1 MRRKDLVGMSQAS
14 VSFAPVH
21 LVRAM
26 DREMGAAEQSG
37 ALMQTA
43 DNVAYDG
50 RHVHL
55 NGAALLNFGSCSY
68 LGLELR
74 DELKQG
80 AIEAVTRFG
89 TQFPFPRAM
98 LQNPLYLELDAA
110 LRQITGGFPV
120 IAASTSLGHISTLPV
135 IIDPRDAVLIDM
147 MAHASVHTAAS
158 LLRGMPVIPIHHSDL
173 NVLEEQ
179 LQILSK
185 SHRRVWYLLDG
196 LYSMRGDFAP
206 LDDLAALMEKYP
218 ALHLYVDDAHSTTWT
233 GAHGRGFALERLQDR
248 SRVVVALSLNKA
260 FAAGGGAM
268 IFPTLEMANLV
279 RRSGGPMVFSGALQP
294 ALLGA
299 AVASARLHLSPELA
313 RLQTELM
320 ARLRLTVD
328 LAHKFNVPLG
338 VESLNPVF
346 FLRGGSTKNC
356 FSLVNSLRA
365 RGACVC
371 AAMFPI
377 VPRGNAGA
385 RFTITLHNTPAD
397 IETLMSWLGLET
409 ERLGLMASSPAPAA
423 E

>member
-1 MRRKDLVGMSQAS
+1 MSQAS

-26 DREMGAAEQSG
+26 DREMGAAEECG

-43 DNVAYDG
+43 DDVVYEG
-50 RHVHL
+50 RHVQL
-55 NGAALLNFGSCSY
+55 NGKQLLNFGSCSY
-68 LGLELR
+68 LALELR
-74 DELKQG
+74 EEVKRG
-80 AIEAVTRFG
+80 AIDAVTRFG

-98 LQNPLYLELDAA
+98 LQNPLYLELEAA
-110 LRQITGGFPV
+110 LSQITGGFPV

-135 IIDPRDAVLIDM
+135 IIGTKDAVLIDM

-173 NVLEEQ
+173 NELEEQ
-179 LQILSK
+179 LKVLSSQHHK
-185 SHRRVWYLLDG
+185 VWYLLDG

-206 LDDLAALMEKYP
+206 LAELQTLMDKYP

-233 GAHGRGFALERLQDR
+233 GRNGRGFALETLKDT

-268 IFPTLEMANLV
+268 IFPTREMANLV
-279 RRSGGPMVFSGALQP
+279 RRSGGPMVFSGAVQP
-294 ALLGA
+294 PLLGA

-313 RLQTELM
+313 RLQGELM
-320 ARLRLTVD
+320 TRLELTVS
-328 LAHKFNVPLG
+328 LARKLNVPLG

-356 FSLVNSLRA
+356 FSMVNSLRA
-365 RGACVC
+365 HGACVC

-377 VPRGNAGA
+377 VPRGSAGA
-385 RFTITLHNTPAD
+385 RFTITLHNSLAD
-397 IETLMSWLGLET
+397 IETLMGWLALET
-409 ERLGLMASSPAPAA
+409 ERLGLVPSAPAA

>member
-1 MRRKDLVGMSQAS
+1 
-14 VSFAPVH
+14 
-21 LVRAM
+21 
-26 DREMGAAEQSG
+26 MGAAEESG

-43 DNVAYDG
+43 DDVVYEG
-50 RHVHL
+50 RYVHL
-55 NGAALLNFGSCSY
+55 NGKQLLNYGSCSY

-74 DELKQG
+74 EELKRG
-80 AIEAVTRFG
+80 AIDAVTRFG

-98 LQNPLYLELDAA
+98 LQNPLYLELEAG
-110 LRQITGGFPV
+110 LSQITGGFPV

-135 IIDPRDAVLIDM
+135 IVGTKDAVLIDM

-173 NVLEEQ
+173 NELEDQLKVLSSQ
-179 LQILSK
+179 HQK
-185 SHRRVWYLLDG
+185 VWYLLDG

-206 LDDLAALMEKYP
+206 LAELTALMDKYP

-233 GAHGRGFALERLQDR
+233 GRNGRGFALETLKDT

-268 IFPTLEMANLV
+268 IFPTRDMANLV
-279 RRSGGPMVFSGALQP
+279 RRSGGPMVFSGAVQP
-294 ALLGA
+294 PLLGA

-313 RLQTELM
+313 KLQAELM
-320 ARLRLTVD
+320 TRLELTVSEARR
-328 LAHKFNVPLG
+328 LNVPLG

-356 FSLVNSLRA
+356 FSMVNSLRE

-377 VPRGNAGA
+377 VPRGNAGV
-385 RFTITLHNTPAD
+385 RFTITLHNTPDDIRTMVGWLAD
-397 IETLMSWLGLET
+397 ET
-409 ERLGLMASSPAPAA
+409 ERLGLVPKAPAA

>member
-1 MRRKDLVGMSQAS
+1 MSQSS

-43 DNVAYDG
+43 DDVVYEG
-50 RHVHL
+50 RHVQL
-55 NGAALLNFGSCSY
+55 NGAPLLNFGSCSY
-68 LGLELR
+68 LALELR
-74 DELKQG
+74 EELKRG
-80 AIEAVTRFG
+80 AIDAVTRFG

-98 LQNPLYLELDAA
+98 LQNPLYLELEAA
-110 LRQITGGFPV
+110 LSQITGGFPV
-120 IAASTSLGHISTLPV
+120 IAASTSLGHISALPV
-135 IIDPRDAVLIDM
+135 IVDPRDAVVLDM

-173 NVLEEQ
+173 NELEDQ
-179 LQILSK
+179 LKALSDK
-185 SHRRVWYLLDG
+185 HRKIWYLHDG

-206 LDDLAALMEKYP
+206 LDELAALMEKYP
-218 ALHLYVDDAHSTTWT
+218 ALHLYCDDAHSTTWT
-233 GAHGRGFALERLQDR
+233 GTHGRGYALERLKDK

-260 FAAGGGAM
+260 FAAGGGAL
-268 IFPTLEMANLV
+268 IFPTREMANLV

-299 AVASARLHLSPELA
+299 AVASARLHLSPLLAELQA
-313 RLQTELM
+313 ELM
-320 ARLRLTVD
+320 ARLELTVN
-328 LAHKFNVPLG
+328 LARRLHVPLG

-377 VPRGNAGA
+377 VPRGAAGA
-385 RFTITLHNTPAD
+385 RFTITLHNTPED
-397 IETLMSWLGLET
+397 INTLMGWLALES
-409 ERLGLMASSPAPAA
+409 ERLGLVPSSAA

>member
-1 MRRKDLVGMSQAS
+1 MSQAS

-43 DNVAYDG
+43 DDAVYEG
-50 RHVHL
+50 RHVQL
-55 NGAALLNFGSCSY
+55 NGKALLNFGSCSY
-68 LGLELR
+68 LGLELHE
-74 DELKQG
+74 DLKRG
-80 AIEAVTRFG
+80 AIDAITRFG

-98 LQNPLYLELDAA
+98 LQNPLYLELEAA
-110 LRQITGGFPV
+110 LSQITGGFPV
-120 IAASTSLGHISTLPV
+120 IAATTSLGHISTLPV
-135 IIDPRDAVLIDM
+135 IVEPKDAVLIDM

-173 NVLEEQ
+173 NELEEQ
-179 LQILSK
+179 LKVLSA
-185 SHRRVWYLLDG
+185 SHRKVWYLLDG

-206 LDDLAALMEKYP
+206 LAELEALMAKYP

-233 GAHGRGFALERLQDR
+233 GRNGRGFALETLKDT

-260 FAAGGGAM
+260 FGAGGGAM
-268 IFPTLEMANLV
+268 IFPTKDMANLV
-279 RRSGGPMVFSGALQP
+279 RRSGGPMVFSGAIQP

-299 AVASARLHLSPELA
+299 AVASARLHLSPALAEMQAELMRRLELTVSLA
-313 RLQTELM
+313 REL
-320 ARLRLTVD
+320 
-328 LAHKFNVPLG
+328 HVPLG

-385 RFTITLHNTPAD
+385 RFTITLHNTPED
-397 IETLMSWLGLET
+397 IRTMMGWLALES
-409 ERLGLMASSPAPAA
+409 ERLGLVPDAPSAPAA

>member
-1 MRRKDLVGMSQAS
+1 
-14 VSFAPVH
+14 
-21 LVRAM
+21 
-26 DREMGAAEQSG
+26 
-37 ALMQTA
+37 MQTA
-43 DNVAYDG
+43 DDAVYEG
-50 RHVHL
+50 RHVRMG
-55 NGAALLNFGSCSY
+55 GAALLNFGSCSY

-74 DELKQG
+74 EELKRG
-80 AIEAVTRFG
+80 AIDAITRYG

-98 LQNPLYLELDAA
+98 LQNPLYAELDAA
-110 LRQITGGFPV
+110 LSEITGGHPV

-135 IIDPRDAVLIDM
+135 IVEPKDAVIIDM

-158 LLRGMPVIPIHHSDL
+158 LLRGVPVIPLHHSDL
-173 NVLEEQ
+173 NALEGH
-179 LQILSK
+179 LKTLSAAHNK
-185 SHRRVWYLLDG
+185 VWYLLDG

-206 LDDLAALMEKYP
+206 LAELAVLMEKYP

-233 GAHGRGFALERLQDR
+233 GRNGRGFALETLKDT

-268 IFPTLEMANLV
+268 IFPTRELANLV

-294 ALLGA
+294 PLLGA

-313 RLQTELM
+313 VLQAELLKRLE
-320 ARLRLTVD
+320 LTVS
-328 LAHKFNVPLG
+328 LARKLHVPLG

-356 FSLVNSLRA
+356 FSLVHSLRA

-377 VPRGNAGA
+377 VPRGSAGA
-385 RFTITLHNTPAD
+385 RFTITLHNTPED
-397 IETLMSWLGLET
+397 IETMMGWLSLES
-409 ERLGLMASSPAPAA
+409 ERLGLVSAAPAA

>member
-1 MRRKDLVGMSQAS
+1 MSQAS

-26 DREMGAAEQSG
+26 DREMGAAEQSK

-43 DNVAYDG
+43 DNVVYEG
-50 RHVHL
+50 RHVQL
-55 NGAALLNFGSCSY
+55 DGKKLLNFGSCSY

-74 DELKQG
+74 EELKQG
-80 AIEAVTRFG
+80 AIDAVQRFG

-98 LQNPLYLELDAA
+98 LQNPLYLELESS
-110 LRQITGGFPV
+110 LSQITGGFPV
-120 IAASTSLGHISTLPV
+120 IAASTSLGHISALPV
-135 IIDPRDAVLIDM
+135 IVEPKDAVLIDM

-158 LLRGMPVIPIHHSDL
+158 LLRGMPVIPVHHSDL
-173 NVLEEQ
+173 NVIEEQ
-179 LQILSK
+179 LKQLSPTHK
-185 SHRRVWYLLDG
+185 KIWYLLDG

-206 LDDLAALMEKYP
+206 LDELVALMEKYP

-233 GAHGRGFALERLQDR
+233 GTYGRGFALEKLKDR

-268 IFPTLEMANLV
+268 IFPTQEMANLV

-294 ALLGA
+294 PLLGA
-299 AVASARLHLSPELA
+299 AVASARLHLSPLLAQLQQELMTRLELTVELA
-313 RLQTELM
+313 R
-320 ARLRLTVD
+320 
-328 LAHKFNVPLG
+328 KFHVPLG

-356 FSLVNSLRA
+356 FSLVNSLRE

-385 RFTITLHNTPAD
+385 RFTITLHNKPED
-397 IETLMSWLGLET
+397 IETLMGWLALES
-409 ERLGLMASSPAPAA
+409 ERLGLVQSPPAA

>member
-1 MRRKDLVGMSQAS
+1 MSQGL
-14 VSFAPVH
+14 SFAPVH

-43 DNVAYDG
+43 DDVVYEG
-50 RHVHL
+50 RYVHL
-55 NGAALLNFGSCSY
+55 SGAPLLNFGSCSY
-68 LGLELR
+68 LALELR
-74 DELKQG
+74 EELKQG
-80 AIEAVTRFG
+80 AIDALTRFG

-98 LQNPLYLELDAA
+98 LQNPLYQELEASLS
-110 LRQITGGFPV
+110 QITGGFPV
-120 IAASTSLGHISTLPV
+120 IAASTSLGHISALPV
-135 IIDPRDAVLIDM
+135 VVGPRDAALIDM

-158 LLRGMPVIPIHHSDL
+158 LLRGLPVIPVPHSDL
-173 NVLEEQ
+173 NVIEDQ
-179 LQILSK
+179 LKVLSSQHEK
-185 SHRRVWYLLDG
+185 VWYLLDG

-206 LDDLAALMEKYP
+206 LDELMALMEKYP
-218 ALHLYVDDAHSTTWT
+218 ALHLYIDDAHSTTWT
-233 GAHGRGFALERLQDR
+233 GRNGRGFALEKIADR
-248 SRVVVALSLNKA
+248 SRVIVALSLNKA
-260 FAAGGGAM
+260 FGAGGGAM
-268 IFPTLEMANLV
+268 IFPTREQANLV

-294 ALLGA
+294 PLLGA
-299 AVASARLHLSPELA
+299 AVASARIHLSPQLGELQA
-313 RLQTELM
+313 ELMRRLQ
-320 ARLRLTVD
+320 LTVD
-328 LAHKFNVPLG
+328 LAHKYNVPLG

-385 RFTITLHNTPAD
+385 RFTITLHNTPED
-397 IETLMSWLGLET
+397 IDTLMGWLALES
-409 ERLGLMASSPAPAA
+409 ERLGLARPNAA

>member
-1 MRRKDLVGMSQAS
+1 MSQAS

-26 DREMGAAEQSG
+26 DREMGAAEESG

-43 DNVAYDG
+43 DDVVYEG
-50 RHVHL
+50 RYVHL
-55 NGAALLNFGSCSY
+55 NGKQLLNYGSCSY

-74 DELKQG
+74 DELKRG
-80 AIEAVTRFG
+80 AIDAVTRFG

-98 LQNPLYLELDAA
+98 LQNPLYLELEAA
-110 LRQITGGFPV
+110 LSQITGGYPV

-135 IIDPRDAVLIDM
+135 IVGTKDAVLIDM

-173 NVLEEQ
+173 NELEDQLKVLSSQ
-179 LQILSK
+179 HQK
-185 SHRRVWYLLDG
+185 VWYLLDG

-206 LDDLAALMEKYP
+206 LAELVALMDKYP

-233 GAHGRGFALERLQDR
+233 GRNGRGFALETLKDT

-268 IFPTLEMANLV
+268 IFPTREMANLV
-279 RRSGGPMVFSGALQP
+279 RRSGGPMVFSGAVQP
-294 ALLGA
+294 PLLGA

-313 RLQTELM
+313 KLQAELM
-320 ARLRLTVD
+320 TRLELTVSEARR
-328 LAHKFNVPLG
+328 LNVPLG

-356 FSLVNSLRA
+356 FSMVNSLRE

-377 VPRGNAGA
+377 VPRGNAGV
-385 RFTITLHNTPAD
+385 RFTITLHNTPDDIRTMVGWLAD
-397 IETLMSWLGLET
+397 ET
-409 ERLGLMASSPAPAA
+409 ERLGLVPKAPAA

>member
-1 MRRKDLVGMSQAS
+1 MSQAS

-26 DREMGAAEQSG
+26 DREMGAAEQSK

-43 DNVAYDG
+43 DNVVYEG
-50 RHVHL
+50 RHVQL
-55 NGAALLNFGSCSY
+55 DGKRLLNFGSCSY

-80 AIEAVTRFG
+80 AIDAVQRFG

-98 LQNPLYLELDAA
+98 LQNPLYLELESA
-110 LRQITGGFPV
+110 LSQITGGFPV

-135 IIDPRDAVLIDM
+135 IVDPKDAVLLDM

-158 LLRGMPVIPIHHSDL
+158 LLRGMPVIPVHHSDL
-173 NVLEEQ
+173 NVIEEQ
-179 LQILSK
+179 LKQLSPTHK
-185 SHRRVWYLLDG
+185 KVWYLLDG

-206 LDDLAALMEKYP
+206 LDELVALMEKYP

-233 GAHGRGFALERLQDR
+233 GTYGRGYALEKLKDR

-268 IFPTLEMANLV
+268 IFPTQEMANLV

-294 ALLGA
+294 PLLGA
-299 AVASARLHLSPELA
+299 AVASARLHLSPLLGQLQSELMS
-313 RLQTELM
+313 RLQ
-320 ARLRLTVD
+320 LTVD
-328 LAHKFNVPLG
+328 LARKFHVPLG

-356 FSLVNSLRA
+356 FSLVTSLRE

-385 RFTITLHNTPAD
+385 RFTITLHNKPED
-397 IETLMSWLGLET
+397 IETLMGWLALES
-409 ERLGLMASSPAPAA
+409 ERLGLVQSPPAA

>member
-1 MRRKDLVGMSQAS
+1 MSQANM
-14 VSFAPVH
+14 SFAPVH

-26 DREMGAAEQSG
+26 DREMGAAEESG

-43 DNVAYDG
+43 DDAVYEG
-50 RHVHL
+50 RYVQFK
-55 NGAALLNFGSCSY
+55 GKALLNFGSCSY
-68 LGLELR
+68 LGLELH
-74 DELKQG
+74 DDLKRG
-80 AIEAVTRFG
+80 AIDAITRYG

-98 LQNPLYLELDAA
+98 LQNPLYLELEAA
-110 LRQITGGFPV
+110 LSQITGGFPV
-120 IAASTSLGHISTLPV
+120 IAATTSLGHVSTLPV
-135 IIDPRDAVLIDM
+135 IIEPKDAVLIDM

-158 LLRGMPVIPIHHSDL
+158 LLRGMPVIPIRHSDL
-173 NVLEEQ
+173 TELEAQ
-179 LQILSK
+179 LKLLSGT
-185 SHRRVWYLLDG
+185 HRKVWYLLDG

-206 LDDLAALMEKYP
+206 LAELETLMAKYP

-233 GAHGRGFALERLQDR
+233 GKHGRGFALETLTDT

-268 IFPTLEMANLV
+268 IFPTRELANLV
-279 RRSGGPMVFSGALQP
+279 RRSGGPMVFSGAIQP

-299 AVASARLHLSPELA
+299 AVASARLHLSPALAKMQAELMRRLELA
-313 RLQTELM
+313 VKLAREL
-320 ARLRLTVD
+320 
-328 LAHKFNVPLG
+328 HVPLG

-356 FSLVNSLRA
+356 FSMVTSLRA

-385 RFTITLHNTPAD
+385 RFTITLHNTPED
-397 IETLMSWLGLET
+397 IRTMMGWLALES
-409 ERLGLMASSPAPAA
+409 ERLGLVPVAPSEGAA

>member
-1 MRRKDLVGMSQAS
+1 
-14 VSFAPVH
+14 
-21 LVRAM
+21 M
-26 DREMGAAEQSG
+26 DREMGAAEECG

-43 DNVAYDG
+43 DDVVYEG
-50 RHVHL
+50 RHVQL
-55 NGAALLNFGSCSY
+55 NGKQLLNFGSCSY
-68 LGLELR
+68 LALELR
-74 DELKQG
+74 EEVKRG
-80 AIEAVTRFG
+80 AIDAITRFG

-98 LQNPLYLELDAA
+98 LQNPLYLELEAA
-110 LRQITGGFPV
+110 LSQITGGFPV

-135 IIDPRDAVLIDM
+135 IIGTKDAVLIDM

-173 NVLEEQ
+173 NELEEQ
-179 LQILSK
+179 LKVLSSQHHK
-185 SHRRVWYLLDG
+185 VWYLLDG

-206 LDDLAALMEKYP
+206 LAELQTLMDKYP

-233 GAHGRGFALERLQDR
+233 GRNGRGFALETLKDT

-268 IFPTLEMANLV
+268 IFPTREMANLV
-279 RRSGGPMVFSGALQP
+279 RRSGGPMVFSGAVQP
-294 ALLGA
+294 PLLGA

-313 RLQTELM
+313 RLQGELM
-320 ARLRLTVD
+320 TRLELTVS
-328 LAHKFNVPLG
+328 LARKLNVPLG

-356 FSLVNSLRA
+356 FSMVNSLRA
-365 RGACVC
+365 YGACVC

-385 RFTITLHNTPAD
+385 RFTITLHNSLDD
-397 IETLMSWLGLET
+397 IRTLMGWLALET
-409 ERLGLMASSPAPAA
+409 ERLGLVPRAPAA

>member
-1 MRRKDLVGMSQAS
+1 
-14 VSFAPVH
+14 
-21 LVRAM
+21 
-26 DREMGAAEQSG
+26 MGAAEQSK

-43 DNVAYDG
+43 DNVVYEGRRVQLDG
-50 RHVHL
+50 K
-55 NGAALLNFGSCSY
+55 ALLNFGSCSY

-80 AIEAVTRFG
+80 AIDAVTRFG

-98 LQNPLYLELDAA
+98 LQNPLYLELETA
-110 LRQITGGFPV
+110 LSQITGGFPV

-135 IIDPRDAVLIDM
+135 IIEPKDAVLIDM

-158 LLRGMPVIPIHHSDL
+158 LLRGMPVIPVHHSDL
-173 NVLEEQ
+173 NVIEEQ
-179 LQILSK
+179 LKQLSGT
-185 SHRRVWYLLDG
+185 HRKVWYLLDG

-206 LDDLAALMEKYP
+206 LDELVALMEKYP

-233 GAHGRGFALERLQDR
+233 GTYGRGFALEKLKDR

-268 IFPTLEMANLV
+268 IFPTQEMANLV

-299 AVASARLHLSPELA
+299 AVASARLHLSPLLATLQAELMSRLELTVNLA
-313 RLQTELM
+313 R
-320 ARLRLTVD
+320 
-328 LAHKFNVPLG
+328 KFHVPLG

-356 FSLVNSLRA
+356 FSLVNSLRE

-385 RFTITLHNTPAD
+385 RFTITLHNQPED
-397 IETLMSWLGLET
+397 IETLMHWLALES
-409 ERLGLMASSPAPAA
+409 ERLGLVQSPPAA

>member
-1 MRRKDLVGMSQAS
+1 MSQAS

-26 DREMGAAEQSG
+26 DREMGAAEESG

-43 DNVAYDG
+43 DDVPYEG

-55 NGAALLNFGSCSY
+55 NGKRLLNFGSCSY
-68 LGLELR
+68 LGLEQR
-74 DELKQG
+74 EELKRG
-80 AIEAVTRFG
+80 AIDAVIRFG
-89 TQFPFPRAM
+89 PQFPFPRAM
-98 LQNPLYLELDAA
+98 LQNPLYLELEAA
-110 LRQITGGFPV
+110 LCRITGGFPV

-135 IIDPRDAVLIDM
+135 IIGAKDAVLIDM
-147 MAHASVHTAAS
+147 LAHASVHTAAS
-158 LLRGMPVIPIHHSDL
+158 LLRGIPVAPIHHSDL
-173 NVLEEQ
+173 NELEDR
-179 LQILSK
+179 LKALSGAHHK
-185 SHRRVWYLLDG
+185 IWYLLDG

-206 LDDLAALMEKYP
+206 LAGLQALMNKYP

-233 GAHGRGFALERLQDR
+233 GRNGRGFALETLKDT

-268 IFPTLEMANLV
+268 IFPTREMANLV
-279 RRSGGPMVFSGALQP
+279 RRSGGPMVFSGAVQP
-294 ALLGA
+294 PLLGA

-313 RLQTELM
+313 RLQDELM
-320 ARLRLTVD
+320 TRLELTVD
-328 LAHKFNVPLG
+328 LARKLNVPLG
-338 VESLNPVF
+338 AESLNPVF

-356 FSLVNSLRA
+356 FSMVGSLRA

-385 RFTITLHNTPAD
+385 RFTITLHNTLDD
-397 IETLMSWLGLET
+397 IRTLMGWLALET
-409 ERLGLMASSPAPAA
+409 ERLGLAPAA
-423 E
+423 PVPG

>member
-1 MRRKDLVGMSQAS
+1 
-14 VSFAPVH
+14 
-21 LVRAM
+21 M
-26 DREMGAAEQSG
+26 DREMGAAEESG

-43 DNVAYDG
+43 DDVVYEG
-50 RHVHL
+50 RYVHL
-55 NGAALLNFGSCSY
+55 NGKQLLNYGSCSY

-74 DELKQG
+74 EELKRG
-80 AIEAVTRFG
+80 AIDAVTRFG

-98 LQNPLYLELDAA
+98 LQNPLYLELEAA
-110 LRQITGGFPV
+110 LSQITGGHPV

-135 IIDPRDAVLIDM
+135 IVGTKDAVLIDM

-173 NVLEEQ
+173 NELEDQLKVLSSQ
-179 LQILSK
+179 HQK
-185 SHRRVWYLLDG
+185 VWYLLDG

-206 LDDLAALMEKYP
+206 LAELAALMDKYP

-233 GAHGRGFALERLQDR
+233 GRNGRGFALETLKDT

-268 IFPTLEMANLV
+268 IFPTREMANLV
-279 RRSGGPMVFSGALQP
+279 RRSGGPMVFSGAVQP
-294 ALLGA
+294 PLLGA

-313 RLQTELM
+313 KLQAELM
-320 ARLRLTVD
+320 TRLELTVSEARR
-328 LAHKFNVPLG
+328 LNVPLG

-356 FSLVNSLRA
+356 FSMVNSLRE

-377 VPRGNAGA
+377 VPRGNAGV
-385 RFTITLHNTPAD
+385 RFTITLHNTPDDIRTMVGWLAD
-397 IETLMSWLGLET
+397 ET
-409 ERLGLMASSPAPAA
+409 ERLGLVPKAPAA

>member
-1 MRRKDLVGMSQAS
+1 
-14 VSFAPVH
+14 
-21 LVRAM
+21 
-26 DREMGAAEQSG
+26 MGAAEESG

-43 DNVAYDG
+43 DDVVYEG

-55 NGAALLNFGSCSY
+55 NGKPLLNFGSCSY
-68 LGLELR
+68 LALELR
-74 DELKQG
+74 QELKQG
-80 AIEAVTRFG
+80 AIDAITRFG

-98 LQNPLYLELDAA
+98 LQNPLYLELEAA
-110 LRQITGGFPV
+110 LSQITGGFPV

-135 IIDPRDAVLIDM
+135 IIGTKDAVLLDM

-173 NVLEEQ
+173 NELEEQ
-179 LQILSK
+179 LKVLSTQHQK
-185 SHRRVWYLLDG
+185 VWYLLDG

-206 LDDLAALMEKYP
+206 LAELATLMDKYP

-233 GAHGRGFALERLQDR
+233 GRNGRGFALETLKDT

-268 IFPTLEMANLV
+268 IFPTREMANLV
-279 RRSGGPMVFSGALQP
+279 RRSGGPMVFSGAVQP

-313 RLQTELM
+313 TLQAELM
-320 ARLRLTVD
+320 TRLELTVSEARK
-328 LAHKFNVPLG
+328 LNVPLG

-356 FSLVNSLRA
+356 FSMVNSLRE

-377 VPRGNAGA
+377 VPRGNAGV
-385 RFTITLHNTPAD
+385 RFTITLHNSLDDIRTMMGWLAD
-397 IETLMSWLGLET
+397 ET
-409 ERLGLMASSPAPAA
+409 ERLGLVPKAPAA

>member
-1 MRRKDLVGMSQAS
+1 MSQAS

-26 DREMGAAEQSG
+26 DREMGAAEQSK

-43 DNVAYDG
+43 DNVVYEG
-50 RHVHL
+50 RHVQL
-55 NGAALLNFGSCSY
+55 DGKKLLNFGSCSY

-74 DELKQG
+74 EELKQG
-80 AIEAVTRFG
+80 AIDAVQRFG

-98 LQNPLYLELDAA
+98 LQNPLYLELESS
-110 LRQITGGFPV
+110 LSQITGGFPV
-120 IAASTSLGHISTLPV
+120 IAASTSLGHISALPV
-135 IIDPRDAVLIDM
+135 IVEPKDAVLIDM

-158 LLRGMPVIPIHHSDL
+158 LLRGMPVIPVHHSDL
-173 NVLEEQ
+173 NVIEEQ
-179 LQILSK
+179 LKQLSPTHK
-185 SHRRVWYLLDG
+185 KIWYLLDG

-206 LDDLAALMEKYP
+206 LDELVALMEKYP

-233 GAHGRGFALERLQDR
+233 GTYGRGFALEKLKDR

-268 IFPTLEMANLV
+268 IFPTQEMANLV

-294 ALLGA
+294 PLLGA
-299 AVASARLHLSPELA
+299 AVASARLHLSPLLAQLQQELMTRLELTVELA
-313 RLQTELM
+313 R
-320 ARLRLTVD
+320 
-328 LAHKFNVPLG
+328 KFHVPLG

-356 FSLVNSLRA
+356 FSLVNSLRE

-385 RFTITLHNTPAD
+385 RFTITLHNRPED
-397 IETLMSWLGLET
+397 IETLMGWLALES
-409 ERLGLMASSPAPAA
+409 ERLGLVQSPPAA

>member
-1 MRRKDLVGMSQAS
+1 
-14 VSFAPVH
+14 
-21 LVRAM
+21 
-26 DREMGAAEQSG
+26 MGAAEESG

-43 DNVAYDG
+43 DDVVYEG
-50 RHVHL
+50 RYVHL
-55 NGAALLNFGSCSY
+55 NGKQLLNYGSCSY

-74 DELKQG
+74 EELKRG
-80 AIEAVTRFG
+80 AIDAVTRFG

-98 LQNPLYLELDAA
+98 LQNPLYLELEAA
-110 LRQITGGFPV
+110 LSQITGGHPV

-135 IIDPRDAVLIDM
+135 IVGTKDAVLIDM

-173 NVLEEQ
+173 NELEDQLKVLSSQ
-179 LQILSK
+179 HQK
-185 SHRRVWYLLDG
+185 VWYLLDG

-206 LDDLAALMEKYP
+206 LAELAALMDKYP

-233 GAHGRGFALERLQDR
+233 GRNGRGFALETLKDT

-268 IFPTLEMANLV
+268 IFPTREMANLV
-279 RRSGGPMVFSGALQP
+279 RRSGGPMVFSGAVQP
-294 ALLGA
+294 PLLGA

-313 RLQTELM
+313 KLQAELM
-320 ARLRLTVD
+320 TRLELTVSEARR
-328 LAHKFNVPLG
+328 LNVPLG

-356 FSLVNSLRA
+356 FSMVNSLRE

-377 VPRGNAGA
+377 VPRGNAGV
-385 RFTITLHNTPAD
+385 RFTITLHNTPDDIRTMVGWLAD
-397 IETLMSWLGLET
+397 ET
-409 ERLGLMASSPAPAA
+409 ERLGLVPKAPAA

>member
-1 MRRKDLVGMSQAS
+1 MSQGS

-43 DNVAYDG
+43 DDAVYEG
-50 RHVHL
+50 RHVRM
-55 NGAALLNFGSCSY
+55 NGASLLNFGSCSY
-68 LGLELR
+68 LALELR
-74 DELKQG
+74 DELKRG
-80 AIEAVTRFG
+80 AIDAVTRYG

-98 LQNPLYLELDAA
+98 LQNPLYLELEAA
-110 LRQITGGFPV
+110 LSQMTGGFPV

-135 IIDPRDAVLIDM
+135 IIEPKDAVLIDM
-147 MAHASVHTAAS
+147 TAHASVHTAAS

-173 NVLEEQ
+173 NVLEDH
-179 LQILSK
+179 LK
-185 SHRRVWYLLDG
+185 AMCGTHRKVWYLLDG

-206 LDDLAALMEKYP
+206 LNELAALMERYP

-233 GAHGRGFALERLQDR
+233 GRNGRGFALETLKDT

-268 IFPTLEMANLV
+268 IFPTREMANLV

-294 ALLGA
+294 PLLGA

-313 RLQTELM
+313 TLQAALLQRLE
-320 ARLRLTVD
+320 LTVR
-328 LAHKFNVPLG
+328 LARELHVPLG

-356 FSLVNSLRA
+356 FSMVNSLRA

-377 VPRGNAGA
+377 VPRGSAGA
-385 RFTITLHNTPAD
+385 RFTITLHNTLED
-397 IETLMSWLGLET
+397 IHTMMGWLALES
-409 ERLGLMASSPAPAA
+409 ERLALVPSAPAA

>member
-1 MRRKDLVGMSQAS
+1 
-14 VSFAPVH
+14 
-21 LVRAM
+21 M

-43 DNVAYDG
+43 DDVVYEG
-50 RHVHL
+50 RRVNL
-55 NGAALLNFGSCSY
+55 GGASLLNFGSCSY

-74 DELKQG
+74 PELKQG
-80 AIEAVTRFG
+80 AIDAVTRFG

-98 LQNPLYLELDAA
+98 LQNPLYLELEAA
-110 LRQITGGFPV
+110 LAQITGGFPV

-135 IIDPRDAVLIDM
+135 IVEPRDAVLIDM

-158 LLRGMPVIPIHHSDL
+158 LLRGVPVIPIHHSDL
-173 NVLEEQ
+173 TVLEDQ
-179 LQILSK
+179 LKTLSS
-185 SHRRVWYLLDG
+185 SHRKVWYLLDG

-206 LDDLAALMEKYP
+206 IDALLSLAEKYP
-218 ALHLYVDDAHSTTWT
+218 ALHLYIDDAHSTTWT
-233 GAHGRGFALERLQDR
+233 GTHGRGYALEKIQDR

-260 FAAGGGAM
+260 FGAGGGAM
-268 IFPTLEMANLV
+268 IFPTQEQANLV

-294 ALLGA
+294 PLLGA
-299 AVASARLHLSPELA
+299 AVASARLHLSPELGQLQA
-313 RLQTELM
+313 QLMQRLE
-320 ARLRLTVD
+320 LTVK
-328 LAHKFNVPLG
+328 LAHELHVPLG

-385 RFTITLHNTPAD
+385 RFTITLHNTPED
-397 IETLMSWLGLET
+397 INTLMGWLALES
-409 ERLGLMASSPAPAA
+409 ERLGLIPSSAA

>member
-1 MRRKDLVGMSQAS
+1 MSQAS

-43 DNVAYDG
+43 DDAVYEG
-50 RHVHL
+50 RHVQL
-55 NGAALLNFGSCSY
+55 GGKALLNFGSCSY
-68 LGLELR
+68 LGLELHP
-74 DELKQG
+74 DLKRG
-80 AIEAVTRFG
+80 AIDAITRYG

-98 LQNPLYLELDAA
+98 LQNPLYLELEAA
-110 LRQITGGFPV
+110 LSQITGGFPV
-120 IAASTSLGHISTLPV
+120 IAATTSLGHVSTLPV
-135 IIDPRDAVLIDM
+135 IVEPKDAVLIDM

-173 NVLEEQ
+173 NELEEQ
-179 LQILSK
+179 LKVLSGA
-185 SHRRVWYLLDG
+185 HRKVWYLLDG

-206 LDDLAALMEKYP
+206 LAELEALMAKYP

-233 GAHGRGFALERLQDR
+233 GRNGRGFALETLKDT

-268 IFPTLEMANLV
+268 IFPTREMANLV
-279 RRSGGPMVFSGALQP
+279 RRSGGPMVFSGAIQP

-299 AVASARLHLSPELA
+299 AVASARLHLSPVLADMQAELMKRLELTVSLA
-313 RLQTELM
+313 REL
-320 ARLRLTVD
+320 
-328 LAHKFNVPLG
+328 HVPLG

-385 RFTITLHNTPAD
+385 RFTITLHNTPED
-397 IETLMSWLGLET
+397 IRTMMGWLALES
-409 ERLGLMASSPAPAA
+409 ERLGLVPSAPSAPAA

>member
-1 MRRKDLVGMSQAS
+1 
-14 VSFAPVH
+14 
-21 LVRAM
+21 
-26 DREMGAAEQSG
+26 MGAAEESG

-43 DNVAYDG
+43 DDVVYEG
-50 RHVHL
+50 RYVHL
-55 NGAALLNFGSCSY
+55 NGKQLLNYGSCSY

-74 DELKQG
+74 DELKRG
-80 AIEAVTRFG
+80 AIDAVTRFG

-98 LQNPLYLELDAA
+98 LQNPLYLELEAT
-110 LRQITGGFPV
+110 LSQITGGYPV

-135 IIDPRDAVLIDM
+135 IVGTKDAVLIDM

-173 NVLEEQ
+173 NELEDQLKVLSSQ
-179 LQILSK
+179 HQK
-185 SHRRVWYLLDG
+185 VWYLLDG

-206 LDDLAALMEKYP
+206 LAELVALMDKYP

-233 GAHGRGFALERLQDR
+233 GRNGRGFALETLKDT

-268 IFPTLEMANLV
+268 IFPTREMANLV
-279 RRSGGPMVFSGALQP
+279 RRSGGPMVFSGAVQP
-294 ALLGA
+294 PLLGA

-313 RLQTELM
+313 KLQAELM
-320 ARLRLTVD
+320 TRLELTVSEARR
-328 LAHKFNVPLG
+328 LNVPLG

-356 FSLVNSLRA
+356 FSMVNSLRE

-377 VPRGNAGA
+377 VPRGNAGV
-385 RFTITLHNTPAD
+385 RFTITLHNTPDDIRTMVGWLAD
-397 IETLMSWLGLET
+397 ET
-409 ERLGLMASSPAPAA
+409 ERLGLVPKAPAA

>member
-1 MRRKDLVGMSQAS
+1 
-14 VSFAPVH
+14 
-21 LVRAM
+21 
-26 DREMGAAEQSG
+26 MGAAEESG

-43 DNVAYDG
+43 DDVVYEG
-50 RHVHL
+50 RYVHL
-55 NGAALLNFGSCSY
+55 NGKQLLNYGSCSY

-74 DELKQG
+74 EELKRG
-80 AIEAVTRFG
+80 AIDAVTRFG

-98 LQNPLYLELDAA
+98 LQNPLYLELEAA
-110 LRQITGGFPV
+110 LSQITGGHPV

-135 IIDPRDAVLIDM
+135 IVGTKDAVLIDM

-173 NVLEEQ
+173 NELEDQLKVLSSQ
-179 LQILSK
+179 HQK
-185 SHRRVWYLLDG
+185 VWYLLDG

-206 LDDLAALMEKYP
+206 LAELVALMDKYP

-233 GAHGRGFALERLQDR
+233 GRNGRGFALETLKDT

-268 IFPTLEMANLV
+268 IFPTREMANLV
-279 RRSGGPMVFSGALQP
+279 RRSGGPMVFSGAVQP
-294 ALLGA
+294 PLLGA

-313 RLQTELM
+313 KLQAELM
-320 ARLRLTVD
+320 TRLELTVSEARR
-328 LAHKFNVPLG
+328 LNVPLG

-356 FSLVNSLRA
+356 FSMVNSLRE

-377 VPRGNAGA
+377 VPRGNAGV
-385 RFTITLHNTPAD
+385 RFTITLHNTPDDIRTMVGWLAD
-397 IETLMSWLGLET
+397 ET
-409 ERLGLMASSPAPAA
+409 ERLGLVPKAPAA